1 MLPALT
7 QIGAGETEAKP
18 SFKID
23 GIILKTGTKKDTGP
37 SLKKLKKVLDNLF
50 VEWYRIKKF

>member
-23 GIILKTGTKKDTGP
+23 GIILKTGTEKDTGA
-37 SLKKLKKVLDNLF
+37 SLKKLKKNT
-50 VEWYRIKKF
+50 